1 MVTTVREKI
10 SLSTIRFPLP
20 PAIANLVLARNELRD
35 HYLTSGLTFT
45 LDGNLLGDLGE
56 AIAAEVF
63 GIKLQGPGVAG
74 IDGHAPDGRSVQVKV
89 TGTDRGPAFRWREKR
104 ADHLL
109 FFSLDVGNAEGLV
122 VFNGPEQVAI
132 KYLPTKWEGQRS
144 LTRNQI
150 RAADLEVA
158 EGDRLKPIITL

>member
-1 MVTTVREKI
+1 
-10 SLSTIRFPLP
+10 LSVIRFPLP
-20 PAIANLVLARNELRD
+20 PAIANLVSARNELRD
-35 HYLTSGLTFT
+35 HYVSSKLNFT

-63 GIKLQGPGVAG
+63 GIKLHGPGVAG

-109 FFSLDVGNAEGLV
+109 FFSLDVEDKTEGLV
-122 VFNGPEQVAI
+122 VFNGPEDVAI
-132 KYLPTKWEGQRS
+132 KYLPSKWEGQRS
-144 LTRNQI
+144 LTRVQI
-150 RAADLEVA
+150 RAADLEVKDA
-158 EGDRLKPIITL
+158 DRLKPIIPL

>member
-1 MVTTVREKI
+1 M
-10 SLSTIRFPLP
+10 STIRFPLP

-35 HYLTSGLTFT
+35 HYVSSGLTFT

-56 AIAAEVF
+56 AIAAEIF
-63 GIKLQGPGVAG
+63 GVKLQGRSVTG

-89 TGTDRGPAFRWREKR
+89 TGTDRGPAFRMVDTR

-109 FFSLDVGNAEGLV
+109 FFSLDVDNAEGLV
-122 VFNGPEQVAI
+122 IFNGPEHIALGL
-132 KYLPTKWEGQRS
+132 LPHTWVGQRS

-150 RAADLEVA
+150 RAADREVDDA
-158 EGDRLKPIITL
+158 DRLQPIISL